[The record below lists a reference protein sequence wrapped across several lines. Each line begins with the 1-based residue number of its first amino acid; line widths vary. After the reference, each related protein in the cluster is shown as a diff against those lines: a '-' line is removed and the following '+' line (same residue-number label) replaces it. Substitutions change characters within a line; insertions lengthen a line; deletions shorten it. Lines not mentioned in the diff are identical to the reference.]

1 MKAVF
6 EKYHCM
12 GNDYLVYDPNKNEME
27 LGPEQVKAVC
37 DRNLESAQ
45 TEFW

>member
-12 GNDYLVYDPNKNEME
+12 GNDYLVYDPNKMKWS
-27 LGPEQVKAVC
+27 L
-37 DRNLESAQ
+37 DRSR
-45 TEFW
+45 

>member
-12 GNDYLVYDPNKNEME
+12 GNDYLVYDPNKNVLLFAENE
-27 LGPEQVKAVC
+27 V
-37 DRNLESAQ
+37 
-45 TEFW
+45 

>member
-27 LGPEQVKAVC
+27 LGPEQVKASATGT
-37 DRNLESAQ
+37 LESAQ

>member
-27 LGPEQVKAVC
+27 AWTGS
-37 DRNLESAQ
+37 R
-45 TEFW
+45 

>member
-27 LGPEQVKAVC
+27 L
-37 DRNLESAQ
+37 DRSR
-45 TEFW
+45 